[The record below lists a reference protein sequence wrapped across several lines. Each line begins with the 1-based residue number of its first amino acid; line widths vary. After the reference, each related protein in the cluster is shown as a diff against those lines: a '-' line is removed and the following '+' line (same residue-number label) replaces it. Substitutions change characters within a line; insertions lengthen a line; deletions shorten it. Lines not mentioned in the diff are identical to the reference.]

1 MNEILERESKNTEVA
16 RSLRKQAAFLDAA
29 RIVNKKI
36 SRDGRHAVT
45 RLGKAIGNYLPRT
58 PLALAATAST
68 GAGFLA
74 TGWPLLASGLAATLI
89 YGGGKAALS
98 GQSRELLGKIIA
110 DTGTAIKKAE
120 KMGHLDA
127 VEQMKADRLVL
138 VSLLNESP
146 TEEPED

>member
-1 MNEILERESKNTEVA
+1 MNEIIEREAKNTEVA
-16 RSLRKQAAFLDAA
+16 RSLRKQAAFLDSAK
-29 RIVNKKI
+29 IVNKKI
-36 SRDGRHAVT
+36 SKDGRHILT
-45 RLGKAIGNYLPRT
+45 RVGKVVGNYLPRT
-58 PLALAATAST
+58 PIAIAATAST
-68 GAGFLA
+68 GAGFVA
-74 TGWPLLASGLAATLI
+74 TGWPLLAAGVGSALI

-120 KMGHLDA
+120 KLGHFDA

>member
-1 MNEILERESKNTEVA
+1 M
-16 RSLRKQAAFLDAA
+16 
-29 RIVNKKI
+29 
-36 SRDGRHAVT
+36 
-45 RLGKAIGNYLPRT
+45 PRT
-58 PLALAATAST
+58 PLAQAATASAA
-68 GAGFLA
+68 AGLA
-74 TGWPLLASGLAATLI
+74 TQYWPLMTLGAVTGLV

-98 GQSRELLGKIIA
+98 GEARELLGKIIA